1 MSKRITYQNNV
12 VTAKKFVQIGTD
24 SVSARRQLSDILAA
38 YAEVNNAK
46 KFADVEKM
54 ISDDTLTPEE
64 KVLLKE
70 RWESISSAYRR
81 LLQSLE
87 NSGLSGIYG
96 VSDLEDAY
104 GEVYV
109 MVENIFTN
117 MDSATKVPSGFE
129 DKWSLLQEQM
139 NIVSQ
144 TYANLTIKVQEF
156 RLLLETNHYYPA
168 EGETTII
175 TASLYRG
182 TTAYTGD
189 DLDTIMATIQWET
202 KGLTDPDSLID
213 GATIT
218 VPYDSFDE
226 TFVVSATVSI
236 PVEDL

>member
-81 LLQSLE
+81 LIQSLE

-117 MDSATKVPSGFE
+117 MGLATKVPSGFE